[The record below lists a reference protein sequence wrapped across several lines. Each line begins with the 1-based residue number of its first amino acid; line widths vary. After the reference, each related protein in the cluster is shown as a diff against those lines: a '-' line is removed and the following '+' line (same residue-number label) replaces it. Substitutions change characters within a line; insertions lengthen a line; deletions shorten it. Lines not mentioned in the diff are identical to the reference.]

1 MKHQRYARK
10 TEAKDDK
17 LPAIRR
23 KNQVLS
29 CDGIVVAKS
38 HTDKTRL
45 AADGSAVGITI
56 MDNYSGM
63 LMLFPTAS
71 AVMNKYWFCLK
82 FFVGPGWTAKP
93 NIIVKS
99 DADTA
104 ITGAVTQ
111 LGWHTEPSLA
121 NTWPHNARLERAH
134 ETLKSV
140 QRASI
145 L

>member
-17 LPAIRR
+17 LPAIR
-23 KNQVLS
+23 KK
-29 CDGIVVAKS
+29 VAKS

-71 AVMNKYWFCLK
+71 AVMNK
-82 FFVGPGWTAKP
+82 
-93 NIIVKS
+93 
-99 DADTA
+99 
-104 ITGAVTQ
+104 
-111 LGWHTEPSLA
+111 
-121 NTWPHNARLERAH
+121 
-134 ETLKSV
+134 
-140 QRASI
+140 
-145 L
+145 